1 MKKYI
6 KSVVA
11 LTVICGVVA
20 ILLALTNSITAPIIE
35 KNASAAAD
43 EALLIVLP
51 DGEEFTSVDLSA
63 YDLPATVTEA
73 FTEKNG
79 GVVVKLTT
87 TGYGSDM
94 VIMVG
99 IDGSGTVTGATYLS
113 SNETLGYEKTYGE
126 NVVGA
131 TVDTVDGIDTIAGA
145 TMTTGAYK
153 GVVKDALNTAVI
165 LGGGSADIRTEEEI
179 LADNLNGAL
188 PDGEGEFESVFVAE
202 AIDESITAVYK
213 AVNGKGYV
221 FVVEKASA
229 DSDEEAEPVF
239 VGTDAKGNVI
249 TDVDEAVKTAVA
261 DSAAAI
267 IASEITELDISGYEM
282 PKQVEKAYK
291 TASGNYVFDLKAAG
305 FGINGD
311 EYYSPS
317 GEYIKIKISVT
328 ADGQIIACQTVSQK
342 ETDGIGS
349 ACADAEFYSQ
359 FNGKTEADYGDIDA
373 ISGATITTNGYKTAV
388 SKVFEAIKILKG
400 EA

>member
-1 MKKYI
+1 MKNYI
-6 KSVVA
+6 KSVGA
-11 LTVICGVVA
+11 LTVICAVIA
-20 ILLALTNSITAPIIE
+20 ILLALTNSITAPVIE
-35 KNASAAAD
+35 KNASAAAN

-51 DGEEFTSVDLSA
+51 DGEEFTSVDLSS
-63 YDLPATVTEA
+63 YELPSTVTEA

-87 TGYGSDM
+87 SGYGSDM

-99 IDGSGTVTGATYLS
+99 VDGSGTVTGATCLS

-126 NVVGA
+126 SVAGA
-131 TVDTVDGIDTIAGA
+131 TVDTVDGIDVIAGA
-145 TMTTGAYK
+145 TKTTAAYK
-153 GVVKDALNTAVI
+153 GAVKDALNTAVI
-165 LGGGSADIRTEEEI
+165 LGGGSVDVRTEEEI

-188 PDGEGEFESVFVAE
+188 PEGEGEFESVFVAE

-221 FVVEKASA
+221 FVVG
-229 DSDEEAEPVF
+229 EAF
-239 VGTDAKGNVI
+239 VGADAEGNVV
-249 TDVDEAVKTAVA
+249 TVVDDAVKTAVSG
-261 DSAAAI
+261 SAAAI
-267 IASEITELDISGYEM
+267 INSEITELDISGYEM
-282 PKQVEKAYK
+282 PKQIEKAYK
-291 TASGNYVFDLKAAG
+291 TASGNYVFDLKASG

-311 EYYSPS
+311 EYYNPS
-317 GEYIKIKISVT
+317 GEYIKIKVSVT
-328 ADGQIIACQTVSQK
+328 EDGKIIACQTVSQK

-349 ACADAEFYSQ
+349 ACEDVSFYSQ

>member
-1 MKKYI
+1 MKNYI
-6 KSVVA
+6 KSVGA
-11 LTVICGVVA
+11 LTVICAVIA
-20 ILLALTNSITAPIIE
+20 ILLALTNSITAPVIE
-35 KNASAAAD
+35 KNASAAAN

-51 DGEEFTSVDLSA
+51 DGEEFTSVDLSS
-63 YDLPATVTEA
+63 YELPSTVTEA

-87 TGYGSDM
+87 SGYGSDM

-99 IDGSGTVTGATYLS
+99 VDGSGTVTGATCLS

-126 NVVGA
+126 SVAGA
-131 TVDTVDGIDTIAGA
+131 TVDTVDGIDVIAGA
-145 TMTTGAYK
+145 TKTTAAYK
-153 GVVKDALNTAVI
+153 GAVKDALNTAVI
-165 LGGGSADIRTEEEI
+165 LGGGSVDVRTEEEI

-188 PDGEGEFESVFVAE
+188 PEGEGEFESVFVAE

-221 FVVEKASA
+221 FVVG
-229 DSDEEAEPVF
+229 EAF
-239 VGTDAKGNVI
+239 VGADAEGNVV
-249 TDVDEAVKTAVA
+249 TDVEDAVKAAVSG
-261 DSAAAI
+261 SAAAI
-267 IASEITELDISGYEM
+267 INSEITELDISGYEM
-282 PKQVEKAYK
+282 PKQIEKAYK
-291 TASGNYVFDLKAAG
+291 TASGNYVFDLKASG

-311 EYYSPS
+311 EYYNPS
-317 GEYIKIKISVT
+317 GEYIKIKVSVT
-328 ADGQIIACQTVSQK
+328 EDGKIIACQTVSQK

-349 ACADAEFYSQ
+349 ACEDVSFYSQ

-400 EA
+400 GA

>member
-1 MKKYI
+1 MKNYI
-6 KSVVA
+6 KSVGA
-11 LTVICGVVA
+11 LTVICAVIA

-35 KNASAAAD
+35 KNANAAAN

-51 DGEEFTSVDLSA
+51 DGEEFTSVDLSS
-63 YDLPATVTEA
+63 YELPSTVTEA

-87 TGYGSDM
+87 SGYGSDM

-99 IDGSGTVTGATYLS
+99 VDGSGTVTGATCLS

-126 NVVGA
+126 SVSGA
-131 TVDTVDGIDTIAGA
+131 TVDTVDGIDVIAGA
-145 TMTTGAYK
+145 TKTTAAYK
-153 GVVKDALNTAVI
+153 GAVKDALNTAVI
-165 LGGGSADIRTEEEI
+165 LGGGSVDVRTEEEI

-188 PDGEGEFESVFVAE
+188 PEGEGEFESVFVAE

-221 FVVEKASA
+221 FVVG
-229 DSDEEAEPVF
+229 EAF
-239 VGTDAKGNVI
+239 VGTDAEGNVV
-249 TDVDEAVKTAVA
+249 TDVDDAVKTAVSG
-261 DSAAAI
+261 SAAAI
-267 IASEITELDISGYEM
+267 INSEITELDISGYEM
-282 PKQVEKAYK
+282 PKQIEKAYK
-291 TASGNYVFDLKAAG
+291 TASGNYVFDLKASG

-311 EYYSPS
+311 EYYNPS
-317 GEYIKIKISVT
+317 GEYIKIKVSVT
-328 ADGQIIACQTVSQK
+328 EDGKIIACQTVSQK

-349 ACADAEFYSQ
+349 ACEDVSFYTQ

>member
-1 MKKYI
+1 MKNYI
-6 KSVVA
+6 KSVGA
-11 LTVICGVVA
+11 LTVICAVIA
-20 ILLALTNSITAPIIE
+20 ILLALTNSITAPVIE
-35 KNASAAAD
+35 KNANAAAN

-51 DGEEFTSVDLSA
+51 DGEEFTSVDLSS
-63 YDLPATVTEA
+63 YELPSTVTEA

-87 TGYGSDM
+87 SGYGSDM

-99 IDGSGTVTGATYLS
+99 VDGSGTVTGATCLS

-126 NVVGA
+126 SVAGA
-131 TVDTVDGIDTIAGA
+131 TVDTVDSIDVIAGA
-145 TMTTGAYK
+145 TKTTAAYK
-153 GVVKDALNTAVI
+153 GAVKDALNTAVI
-165 LGGGSADIRTEEEI
+165 LGGGSVDVRTEEEI
-179 LADNLNGAL
+179 LADNLNSAL
-188 PDGEGEFESVFVAE
+188 PEGEGEFESVFVAE

-221 FVVEKASA
+221 FVVG
-229 DSDEEAEPVF
+229 EAF
-239 VGTDAKGNVI
+239 VGTDAEGNVV
-249 TDVDEAVKTAVA
+249 TDVDDAVKAAVSG
-261 DSAAAI
+261 SAAAI
-267 IASEITELDISGYEM
+267 INSEITELDVSGYEM
-282 PKQVEKAYK
+282 PKQIEKAYK
-291 TASGNYVFDLKAAG
+291 TASGNYVFDLKASG

-311 EYYSPS
+311 EYYNPS
-317 GEYIKIKISVT
+317 GEYIKIKVSVT
-328 ADGQIIACQTVSQK
+328 EDGKIIACQTVSQK

-349 ACADAEFYSQ
+349 ACEDVSFYSQ

>member
-1 MKKYI
+1 MKNYI
-6 KSVVA
+6 KSVGA
-11 LTVICGVVA
+11 LTVICAVIA
-20 ILLALTNSITAPIIE
+20 ILLALTNSITAPVIE
-35 KNASAAAD
+35 KNANAAAN

-51 DGEEFTSVDLSA
+51 DGEEFTSVDLSS
-63 YDLPATVTEA
+63 YELPSTVTEA

-87 TGYGSDM
+87 SGYGSDM

-99 IDGSGTVTGATYLS
+99 IDGSGTVTGATCLS

-126 NVVGA
+126 SVAGA
-131 TVDTVDGIDTIAGA
+131 TVDTVDGIDVIAGA
-145 TMTTGAYK
+145 TKTTAAYK
-153 GVVKDALNTAVI
+153 GAVKDALNTAVI
-165 LGGGSADIRTEEEI
+165 LGGGSVDVRTEEEI

-188 PDGEGEFESVFVAE
+188 PEGEGEFESVFVAE

-221 FVVEKASA
+221 FVVG
-229 DSDEEAEPVF
+229 EAF
-239 VGTDAKGNVI
+239 VGTDAEGNVV
-249 TDVDEAVKTAVA
+249 TDVEDVVKAAVSG
-261 DSAAAI
+261 SAAAI
-267 IASEITELDISGYEM
+267 INSEITELDISGYEM
-282 PKQVEKAYK
+282 PKQIEKAYK
-291 TASGNYVFDLKAAG
+291 TASGNYVFDLKASG

-311 EYYSPS
+311 EYYNPS
-317 GEYIKIKISVT
+317 GEYIKIKVSVT
-328 ADGQIIACQTVSQK
+328 EDGKIIACQTVSQK

-349 ACADAEFYSQ
+349 ACEDVSFYSQ

>member
-1 MKKYI
+1 MKNYI
-6 KSVVA
+6 KSVGA
-11 LTVICGVVA
+11 LTVICAVIA
-20 ILLALTNSITAPIIE
+20 ILLALTNSITAPVIE
-35 KNASAAAD
+35 KNANAAAN
-43 EALLIVLP
+43 ETLLIVLP
-51 DGEEFTSVDLSA
+51 DGEEFTSVDLSS
-63 YDLPATVTEA
+63 YELPSTVTEA

-87 TGYGSDM
+87 SGYGSDM

-99 IDGSGTVTGATYLS
+99 IDGSGTVTGATCLS

-126 NVVGA
+126 SVAGS
-131 TVDTVDGIDTIAGA
+131 TVDTVDGIDVIAGA
-145 TMTTGAYK
+145 TKTTAAYK
-153 GVVKDALNTAVI
+153 GAVKDALNTAVI
-165 LGGGSADIRTEEEI
+165 LGGGSVDVRTEEEI

-188 PDGEGEFESVFVAE
+188 PEGEGEFESVFVAE

-221 FVVEKASA
+221 FVVG
-229 DSDEEAEPVF
+229 EAF
-239 VGTDAKGNVI
+239 VGTDAEGNVV
-249 TDVDEAVKTAVA
+249 TDVDDAVKAAVSG
-261 DSAAAI
+261 SAAAI
-267 IASEITELDISGYEM
+267 INSEITELDISGYEM
-282 PKQVEKAYK
+282 PKQIEKAYK
-291 TASGNYVFDLKAAG
+291 TASGNYVFDLKASG

-311 EYYSPS
+311 EYYNPS
-317 GEYIKIKISVT
+317 GEYIKIKVSVT
-328 ADGQIIACQTVSQK
+328 EDGKIIACQTVSQK

-349 ACADAEFYSQ
+349 ACEDVSFYSQ

>member
-1 MKKYI
+1 MKNYI
-6 KSVVA
+6 KSVGA
-11 LTVICGVVA
+11 LTVICAVIA

-35 KNASAAAD
+35 KNASAAAND
-43 EALLIVLP
+43 ALLIVLP
-51 DGEEFTSVDLSA
+51 DGEEFTSVDLSS
-63 YDLPATVTEA
+63 YELPATVTEA

-87 TGYGSDM
+87 SGYGSDM

-99 IDGSGTVTGATYLS
+99 IDGSGTVTGATCLS

-126 NVVGA
+126 NTVGA
-131 TVDTVDGIDTIAGA
+131 TVDTVDGIDVIAGA
-145 TMTTGAYK
+145 TKTTAAYK
-153 GVVKDALNTAVI
+153 GAVKDALNTAVI
-165 LGGGSADIRTEEEI
+165 LGGGSVDVRTEEEI

-188 PDGEGEFESVFVAE
+188 PEGEGEFESVFVAE
-202 AIDESITAVYK
+202 AIDESITSVYK

-221 FVVEKASA
+221 FVVG
-229 DSDEEAEPVF
+229 EAF
-239 VGTDAKGNVI
+239 VGTDAEGNVV
-249 TDVDEAVKTAVA
+249 TVVDDTVKAAVSSSV
-261 DSAAAI
+261 AAI
-267 IASEITELDISGYEM
+267 INSEITEIDISGYEM
-282 PKQVEKAYK
+282 PKQIEKAYK
-291 TASGNYVFDLKAAG
+291 TASGNYVFDLKASG

-311 EYYSPS
+311 EYYNPS

-328 ADGQIIACQTVSQK
+328 EDGKIIACQTVSQK

-349 ACADAEFYSQ
+349 ACEDVSFYSQ

>member
-1 MKKYI
+1 MKNYI
-6 KSVVA
+6 KSVGA
-11 LTVICGVVA
+11 LTVICAVIA

-35 KNASAAAD
+35 KNANAAAND
-43 EALLIVLP
+43 ALLIVLP

-63 YDLPATVTEA
+63 YELPATVTEA

-87 TGYGSDM
+87 SGYGSDM

-99 IDGSGTVTGATYLS
+99 IDGSGTVTGATCLS

-126 NVVGA
+126 NTVGA
-131 TVDTVDGIDTIAGA
+131 TVDTVDGVDVVAGA
-145 TMTTGAYK
+145 TKTTAAYK
-153 GVVKDALNTAVI
+153 GAVKDALNTAVI
-165 LGGGSADIRTEEEI
+165 LGGGSVDVRTEEEI

-188 PDGEGEFESVFVAE
+188 PEGEGEFESVFVAE
-202 AIDESITAVYK
+202 AIDESITSVYK

-221 FVVEKASA
+221 FVVG
-229 DSDEEAEPVF
+229 EAF
-239 VGTDAKGNVI
+239 VGTDAEGNVI
-249 TDVDEAVKTAVA
+249 TDVDDTVKAAVSS
-261 DSAAAI
+261 SATAI
-267 IASEITELDISGYEM
+267 INSEITELDISGYEM
-282 PKQVEKAYK
+282 PKQIEKAYK
-291 TASGNYVFDLKAAG
+291 TASGNYVFDLKASG

-311 EYYSPS
+311 EYYNPS

-328 ADGQIIACQTVSQK
+328 EDGKIIACQTVSQK

-349 ACADAEFYSQ
+349 ACEDVSFYSQ

>member
-1 MKKYI
+1 MKNYI
-6 KSVVA
+6 KSVGA
-11 LTVICGVVA
+11 LTVICAVIA
-20 ILLALTNSITAPIIE
+20 ILLALTNSITAPVIE
-35 KNASAAAD
+35 KNANAAAN

-51 DGEEFTSVDLSA
+51 DGEEFTSVDLSS
-63 YDLPATVTEA
+63 YELPSTVTEA

-87 TGYGSDM
+87 SGYGSDM

-99 IDGSGTVTGATYLS
+99 VDGSGTVTGATCLS

-126 NVVGA
+126 SVAGA
-131 TVDTVDGIDTIAGA
+131 TVDTVDGIDVIAGA
-145 TMTTGAYK
+145 TKTTAAYK
-153 GVVKDALNTAVI
+153 GAVKDALNTAVI
-165 LGGGSADIRTEEEI
+165 LGGGSVDVRTEEEI

-188 PDGEGEFESVFVAE
+188 PEGEGEFESVFVAE

-221 FVVEKASA
+221 FVVG
-229 DSDEEAEPVF
+229 EAF
-239 VGTDAKGNVI
+239 VGADAEGNVV
-249 TDVDEAVKTAVA
+249 TDVDDAVKAAVSG
-261 DSAAAI
+261 SAAAI
-267 IASEITELDISGYEM
+267 INSEITELDVSGYEM
-282 PKQVEKAYK
+282 PKQIEKAYK
-291 TASGNYVFDLKAAG
+291 TASGNYVFDLKASG

-311 EYYSPS
+311 EYYNPS
-317 GEYIKIKISVT
+317 GEYIKIKVSVT
-328 ADGQIIACQTVSQK
+328 EDGKIIACQTVSQK

-349 ACADAEFYSQ
+349 ACEDVSFYSQ

>member
-1 MKKYI
+1 MKNYI
-6 KSVVA
+6 KSVGA
-11 LTVICGVVA
+11 LTVICAVIA

-35 KNASAAAD
+35 KNANAAAND
-43 EALLIVLP
+43 ALLIVLP

-63 YDLPATVTEA
+63 YELPATVTEA

-87 TGYGSDM
+87 SGYGSDM

-99 IDGSGTVTGATYLS
+99 IDGSGTVTGATCLS

-126 NVVGA
+126 NTVGA
-131 TVDTVDGIDTIAGA
+131 TVDTVDGIDVIAGA
-145 TMTTGAYK
+145 TKTTAAYK
-153 GVVKDALNTAVI
+153 GAVKDALNTAVI
-165 LGGGSADIRTEEEI
+165 LGGGSVDVRTEEEI

-188 PDGEGEFESVFVAE
+188 PEGEGEFESVFVAE
-202 AIDESITAVYK
+202 AIDESITSVYK

-221 FVVEKASA
+221 FVVG
-229 DSDEEAEPVF
+229 EAF
-239 VGTDAKGNVI
+239 VGTDAEGNVI
-249 TDVDEAVKTAVA
+249 TDVDDTVKAAVSS
-261 DSAAAI
+261 SATAI
-267 IASEITELDISGYEM
+267 INSEITELDISGYEM
-282 PKQVEKAYK
+282 PKQIEKAYK
-291 TASGNYVFDLKAAG
+291 TASGNYVFDLKASG

-311 EYYSPS
+311 EYYNPS

-328 ADGQIIACQTVSQK
+328 EDGKIVACQTVSQK

-349 ACADAEFYSQ
+349 ACEDVSFYSQ

>member
-1 MKKYI
+1 MKNYI
-6 KSVVA
+6 KSVGA
-11 LTVICGVVA
+11 LTVICAVIA
-20 ILLALTNSITAPIIE
+20 ILLALTNSITAPVIE
-35 KNASAAAD
+35 KNANAAAN

-51 DGEEFTSVDLSA
+51 DGEEFTSVDLSS
-63 YDLPATVTEA
+63 YELPSTVTEA

-87 TGYGSDM
+87 SGYGSDM

-99 IDGSGTVTGATYLS
+99 VDGSGTVTGATCLS

-126 NVVGA
+126 SVAGA
-131 TVDTVDGIDTIAGA
+131 TVDTVDGIDVNAGA
-145 TMTTGAYK
+145 TKTTAAYK
-153 GVVKDALNTAVI
+153 GAVKDALNTAVI
-165 LGGGSADIRTEEEI
+165 LGGGSVDVRTEEEI

-188 PDGEGEFESVFVAE
+188 PEGEGEFESVFVAE

-221 FVVEKASA
+221 FVVG
-229 DSDEEAEPVF
+229 EAF
-239 VGTDAKGNVI
+239 VGADAEGNVV
-249 TDVDEAVKTAVA
+249 TDVEDVVKAAVSG
-261 DSAAAI
+261 SAAAI
-267 IASEITELDISGYEM
+267 INSEITELDISGYEM
-282 PKQVEKAYK
+282 PKQIEKAYK
-291 TASGNYVFDLKAAG
+291 TASGNYVFDLKASG

-311 EYYSPS
+311 EYYNPS
-317 GEYIKIKISVT
+317 GEYIKIKVSVT
-328 ADGQIIACQTVSQK
+328 EDGKIIACQTVSQK

-349 ACADAEFYSQ
+349 ACEDVSFYSQ

-400 EA
+400 GA

>member
-1 MKKYI
+1 MKNYI
-6 KSVVA
+6 KSVGA
-11 LTVICGVVA
+11 LTVICAVIA

-35 KNASAAAD
+35 KNANAAAN

-51 DGEEFTSVDLSA
+51 DGEEFTSVDLSS
-63 YDLPATVTEA
+63 YELPSTVTEA

-87 TGYGSDM
+87 SGYGSDM

-99 IDGSGTVTGATYLS
+99 IDSSGTVTGATYLS
-113 SNETLGYEKTYGE
+113 GNETLKAEKTYGE
-126 NVVGA
+126 RVIGA
-131 TVDTVDGIDTIAGA
+131 TVDTVDGIDTVADA
-145 TMTTGAYK
+145 TMTTAAYK
-153 GVVKDALNTAVI
+153 GAVKDALNTAVI
-165 LGGGSADIRTEEEI
+165 LGGGSVDVRTEEEI

-188 PDGEGEFESVFVAE
+188 PEGEGEFESVFVAE
-202 AIDESITAVYK
+202 AIDESITSVYK

-221 FVVEKASA
+221 FVVG
-229 DSDEEAEPVF
+229 EAF
-239 VGTDAKGNVI
+239 VGTDAEGNVV
-249 TDVDEAVKTAVA
+249 TDTDDTVKAAVSS
-261 DSAAAI
+261 SATAI
-267 IASEITELDISGYEM
+267 INSEITELDISGYEM
-282 PKQVEKAYK
+282 PKQIEKAYK
-291 TASGNYVFDLKAAG
+291 TASGNYVFDLKASG

-311 EYYSPS
+311 EYYNPS

-328 ADGQIIACQTVSQK
+328 EDGKIIACQTVSQK

-349 ACADAEFYSQ
+349 ACEDVSFYSQ

>member
-1 MKKYI
+1 MKNYI
-6 KSVVA
+6 KSVGA
-11 LTVICGVVA
+11 LTVICAVIA
-20 ILLALTNSITAPIIE
+20 ILLALTNSITAPVIE
-35 KNASAAAD
+35 KNANAAAN

-51 DGEEFTSVDLSA
+51 DGEEFTSVDLSS
-63 YDLPATVTEA
+63 YELPSTVTEA

-87 TGYGSDM
+87 SGYGSDM

-99 IDGSGTVTGATYLS
+99 VDGSGTVTGATCLS
-113 SNETLGYEKTYGE
+113 SNETLGYEKIYGE
-126 NVVGA
+126 SVAGA
-131 TVDTVDGIDTIAGA
+131 TVDTVDGIDVIAGA
-145 TMTTGAYK
+145 TKTTAAYK
-153 GVVKDALNTAVI
+153 GAVKDALNTAVI
-165 LGGGSADIRTEEEI
+165 LGGGSVDVRTEEEI

-188 PDGEGEFESVFVAE
+188 PEGEGEFESVFVAE

-221 FVVEKASA
+221 FVVG
-229 DSDEEAEPVF
+229 EAF
-239 VGTDAKGNVI
+239 VGTDAEGNVV
-249 TDVDEAVKTAVA
+249 TDVDDAVKTAVSG
-261 DSAAAI
+261 SAAAI
-267 IASEITELDISGYEM
+267 INSEITELDISGYEM
-282 PKQVEKAYK
+282 PKQIEKAYK
-291 TASGNYVFDLKAAG
+291 TASGNYVFDLKASG

-311 EYYSPS
+311 EYYNPS
-317 GEYIKIKISVT
+317 GEYIKIKVSVT
-328 ADGQIIACQTVSQK
+328 EDGKIIACQTVSQK

-349 ACADAEFYSQ
+349 ACEDVSFYTQ

>member
-1 MKKYI
+1 MKNYI
-6 KSVVA
+6 KSVGA

-35 KNASAAAD
+35 KNASSAAN
-43 EALLIVLP
+43 EALVIVLP
-51 DGEEFTSVDLSA
+51 DGEEFTSVDLSS
-63 YDLPATVTEA
+63 YTLPATVTEA

-99 IDGSGTVTGATYLS
+99 IDGSGTVTGATCLS

-126 NVVGA
+126 STIGA
-131 TVDTVDGIDTIAGA
+131 AVDTIDGFDIVAGA

-153 GVVKDALNTAVI
+153 SAVKDALNTAVI
-165 LGGGSADIRTEEEI
+165 LGGGSVDVRTEEEI

-202 AIDESITAVYK
+202 AIDESITSVYK

-221 FVVEKASA
+221 FVVG
-229 DSDEEAEPVF
+229 EAF
-239 VGTDAKGNVI
+239 VGTDAEGNVL
-249 TDVDEAVKTAVA
+249 TDADEAVKAAVQS
-261 DSAAAI
+261 SASAI
-267 IASEITELDISGYEM
+267 ITSEVTEIDISGYEM
-282 PKQVEKAYK
+282 PKQVEKAYE
-291 TASGNYVFDLKAAG
+291 TASGNYVFDLKASG

-311 EYYSPS
+311 EYYGPS
-317 GEYIKIKISVT
+317 GEHIKIKVSVT
-328 ADGQIIACQTVSQK
+328 ADGKIIACQTVYQN

-349 ACADAEFYSQ
+349 ACEDVEFYSQ

>member
-1 MKKYI
+1 MKNYI
-6 KSVVA
+6 KSVGA
-11 LTVICGVVA
+11 LTVICAVIA
-20 ILLALTNSITAPIIE
+20 ILLALTNSITAPVIE
-35 KNASAAAD
+35 KNANAAAN

-51 DGEEFTSVDLSA
+51 DGEEFTSVDLSS
-63 YDLPATVTEA
+63 YELPSTVTEA

-87 TGYGSDM
+87 SGYGSDM

-99 IDGSGTVTGATYLS
+99 VDGSGTVTGATCLS

-126 NVVGA
+126 SVAGA
-131 TVDTVDGIDTIAGA
+131 TVDTVDGIDVIAGA
-145 TMTTGAYK
+145 TKTTAAYK
-153 GVVKDALNTAVI
+153 GAVKDALNTAVI
-165 LGGGSADIRTEEEI
+165 LGGGSVDVRTEEEI

-188 PDGEGEFESVFVAE
+188 PEGEGEFESVFVAE

-221 FVVEKASA
+221 FVVG
-229 DSDEEAEPVF
+229 EAF
-239 VGTDAKGNVI
+239 VGADAEGNVV
-249 TDVDEAVKTAVA
+249 TDVEDVVKAAVSG
-261 DSAAAI
+261 SAAAI
-267 IASEITELDISGYEM
+267 INSEITELDISGYEM
-282 PKQVEKAYK
+282 PKQIEKAYK
-291 TASGNYVFDLKAAG
+291 TASGNYVFDLKASG

-311 EYYSPS
+311 EYYNPS
-317 GEYIKIKISVT
+317 GEYIKIKVSVT
-328 ADGQIIACQTVSQK
+328 EDGKIIACQTVSQK

-349 ACADAEFYSQ
+349 ACEDVSFYSQ

-400 EA
+400 GA

>member
-1 MKKYI
+1 MKNYI
-6 KSVVA
+6 KSVGA
-11 LTVICGVVA
+11 LTVICAVIA

-35 KNASAAAD
+35 KNASAAAN

-51 DGEEFTSVDLSA
+51 DGEEFTSVDLSS
-63 YDLPATVTEA
+63 YELPATVTEA

-87 TGYGSDM
+87 SGYGSDM

-99 IDGSGTVTGATYLS
+99 IDSSGTVTGATYLS
-113 SNETLGYEKTYGE
+113 GNETLKAEKTYGE
-126 NVVGA
+126 RVIGA
-131 TVDTVDGIDTIAGA
+131 TVDTVDGIDTVADA
-145 TMTTGAYK
+145 TMTTAAYK
-153 GVVKDALNTAVI
+153 GAVKDALNTAVI
-165 LGGGSADIRTEEEI
+165 LGGGSVDVRTEEEI

-188 PDGEGEFESVFVAE
+188 PEGEGEFESVFVAE

-221 FVVEKASA
+221 FVVG
-229 DSDEEAEPVF
+229 EAF
-239 VGTDAKGNVI
+239 VGTDAEGSVV
-249 TDVDEAVKTAVA
+249 TVVDDTVKAAVSSSV
-261 DSAAAI
+261 AAI
-267 IASEITELDISGYEM
+267 INSEITEIDISGYEM
-282 PKQVEKAYK
+282 PKQIEKAYK
-291 TASGNYVFDLKAAG
+291 TASGNYVFDLKASG

-311 EYYSPS
+311 EYYNPS
-317 GEYIKIKISVT
+317 GEYIKIKVSVT
-328 ADGQIIACQTVSQK
+328 EDGKIIACQTVSQK

-349 ACADAEFYSQ
+349 ACEDVSFYSQ

>member
-1 MKKYI
+1 MKNYI
-6 KSVVA
+6 KSVGA
-11 LTVICGVVA
+11 LTVICAVIA
-20 ILLALTNSITAPIIE
+20 ILLALTNSITAPVIE
-35 KNASAAAD
+35 KNASAAAN

-51 DGEEFTSVDLSA
+51 DGEEFASVDLSS
-63 YDLPATVTEA
+63 YELPSTVTEA

-87 TGYGSDM
+87 SGYGSDM

-99 IDGSGTVTGATYLS
+99 IDGSGTVTGATCLS

-126 NVVGA
+126 SVAGA
-131 TVDTVDGIDTIAGA
+131 TVDTVDGIDVIAGA
-145 TMTTGAYK
+145 TKTTAAYK
-153 GVVKDALNTAVI
+153 GAVKDALNTAVI
-165 LGGGSADIRTEEEI
+165 IGGGSVDVRTEEEI

-188 PDGEGEFESVFVAE
+188 PEGEGEFESVFVAE

-221 FVVEKASA
+221 FVVG
-229 DSDEEAEPVF
+229 EAF
-239 VGTDAKGNVI
+239 VGTDAEGNVV
-249 TDVDEAVKTAVA
+249 TDVDDAVKAAVSG
-261 DSAAAI
+261 SAAAI
-267 IASEITELDISGYEM
+267 INSEITELDISGYEM
-282 PKQVEKAYK
+282 PKQIEKAYK
-291 TASGNYVFDLKAAG
+291 TASGNYVFDLKASG

-311 EYYSPS
+311 EYYNPS
-317 GEYIKIKISVT
+317 GEYIKIKVSVT
-328 ADGQIIACQTVSQK
+328 EDGKIIACQTVSQK

-349 ACADAEFYSQ
+349 ACEDVSFYSQ

>member
-1 MKKYI
+1 MKNYI
-6 KSVVA
+6 KSVGA

-35 KNASAAAD
+35 KNASAAVN

-51 DGEEFTSVDLSA
+51 DGEEFTSVDLSS
-63 YDLPATVTEA
+63 YQLPSTVTEA

-87 TGYGSDM
+87 SGYGSDM

-99 IDGSGTVTGATYLS
+99 IDGSGTVTGATCLS

-126 NVVGA
+126 SVIGS
-131 TVDTVDGIDTIAGA
+131 TVDTVDGFDTVAGA
-145 TMTTGAYK
+145 TMTTGSYK
-153 GVVKDALNTAVI
+153 SAVKDALNTAVI
-165 LGGGSADIRTEEEI
+165 LGGGSVDVRTEEEI

-188 PDGEGEFESVFVAE
+188 PEGEGEFESVFVAE
-202 AIDESITAVYK
+202 AIDESITSVYK

-221 FVVEKASA
+221 FIVG
-229 DSDEEAEPVF
+229 EAF
-239 VGTDAKGNVI
+239 VGTDAEGNVV
-249 TDVDEAVKTAVA
+249 TDTDDAVKAAVS
-261 DSAAAI
+261 DSATAI
-267 IASEITELDISGYEM
+267 INSEITELDISGYEM
-282 PKQVEKAYK
+282 PKQIEKAYK

-311 EYYSPS
+311 EYYNPS

-328 ADGQIIACQTVSQK
+328 EDGKIIACQTVSQK

-388 SKVFEAIKILKG
+388 SKVFEAIRILKG

>member
-1 MKKYI
+1 MKNYI
-6 KSVVA
+6 KSVGA
-11 LTVICGVVA
+11 LTVICAVIA
-20 ILLALTNSITAPIIE
+20 ILLALTNSITAPVIE
-35 KNASAAAD
+35 KNANAAAN

-51 DGEEFTSVDLSA
+51 DGEEFTSVDLSS
-63 YDLPATVTEA
+63 YELPSTVTEA

-87 TGYGSDM
+87 SGYGSDM

-99 IDGSGTVTGATYLS
+99 VDGSGTVTGATCLS

-126 NVVGA
+126 SVAGA
-131 TVDTVDGIDTIAGA
+131 TVDTVDGIDVIAGA
-145 TMTTGAYK
+145 TKTTAAYK
-153 GVVKDALNTAVI
+153 GAVKDALNTAVI
-165 LGGGSADIRTEEEI
+165 LGGGSVDVRTEEEI

-188 PDGEGEFESVFVAE
+188 PEGEGEFESVFVAE

-221 FVVEKASA
+221 FVVG
-229 DSDEEAEPVF
+229 EAF
-239 VGTDAKGNVI
+239 VGTDAEGNVV
-249 TDVDEAVKTAVA
+249 TDVEDVVKAAVSG
-261 DSAAAI
+261 SAAAI
-267 IASEITELDISGYEM
+267 INSEITELDISGYEM
-282 PKQVEKAYK
+282 PKQIEKAYK
-291 TASGNYVFDLKAAG
+291 TASGNYVFDLKASG

-311 EYYSPS
+311 EYYNPS
-317 GEYIKIKISVT
+317 GEYIKIKVSVT
-328 ADGQIIACQTVSQK
+328 EDGKIIACQTVSQK

-349 ACADAEFYSQ
+349 ACEDVSFYSQ

>member
-1 MKKYI
+1 MKNYI
-6 KSVVA
+6 KSVGA

-35 KNASAAAD
+35 KNASSAAN
-43 EALLIVLP
+43 EALVIVLP
-51 DGEEFTSVDLSA
+51 DGEEFTSVDLSS
-63 YDLPATVTEA
+63 YTLPATVTEA

-99 IDGSGTVTGATYLS
+99 IDGSGTVTGATCLS
-113 SNETLGYEKTYGE
+113 SNETLGHEKTYGE
-126 NVVGA
+126 STIGA
-131 TVDTVDGIDTIAGA
+131 TVDTIDGFDVVAGA
-145 TMTTGAYK
+145 TMTTDAYK
-153 GVVKDALNTAVI
+153 SAVKDALNTAII
-165 LGGGSADIRTEEEI
+165 LGGGSVDVRTEEEI
-179 LADNLNGAL
+179 LADNLNAAL
-188 PDGEGEFESVFVAE
+188 ADGEGEFESVFIAE

-221 FVVEKASA
+221 FVVGKASA
-229 DSDEEAEPVF
+229 DTEETEEIF
-239 VGTDAKGNVI
+239 VGTDAEGNVL
-249 TDVDEAVKTAVA
+249 TEVDEAIKTAVQS
-261 DSAAAI
+261 SASAI
-267 IASEITELDISGYEM
+267 ITSEVTEIDISGYEM
-282 PKQVEKAYK
+282 PKQVEKVYE
-291 TASGNYVFDLKAAG
+291 TASGNYVFDLKASG

-311 EYYSPS
+311 EYYGPS
-317 GEYIKIKISVT
+317 GEHIKIKVSVT
-328 ADGQIIACQTVSQK
+328 ADGKIIACQTTYQN

-349 ACADAEFYSQ
+349 VCEDASFYSQ

>member
-1 MKKYI
+1 MKNYI
-6 KSVVA
+6 KSVGA
-11 LTVICGVVA
+11 LTVICAVIA
-20 ILLALTNSITAPIIE
+20 ILLALTNSITAPVIE
-35 KNASAAAD
+35 KNANAAAN

-51 DGEEFTSVDLSA
+51 DGEEFTSVDLSS
-63 YDLPATVTEA
+63 YELPSTVTEA

-87 TGYGSDM
+87 SGYGSDM

-99 IDGSGTVTGATYLS
+99 VDGSGTVTGATCLS

-126 NVVGA
+126 SVAGA
-131 TVDTVDGIDTIAGA
+131 TVDTVDGIDVIAGA
-145 TMTTGAYK
+145 TKTTAAYK
-153 GVVKDALNTAVI
+153 GAVKDALNTAVI
-165 LGGGSADIRTEEEI
+165 LGGGSVDVRTEEEI

-188 PDGEGEFESVFVAE
+188 PEGEGEFESVFVAE

-221 FVVEKASA
+221 FVVG
-229 DSDEEAEPVF
+229 EAF
-239 VGTDAKGNVI
+239 VGTDAEGNVV
-249 TDVDEAVKTAVA
+249 TDVDDAVKAAVSG
-261 DSAAAI
+261 SAAAI
-267 IASEITELDISGYEM
+267 INSEITELDISGYEM
-282 PKQVEKAYK
+282 PKQIEKAYK
-291 TASGNYVFDLKAAG
+291 TASGNYVFDLKASG

-311 EYYSPS
+311 EYYNPS
-317 GEYIKIKISVT
+317 GEYIKIKVSVT
-328 ADGQIIACQTVSQK
+328 EDGKIIACQTVSQK

-349 ACADAEFYSQ
+349 ACEDVSFYSQ

-400 EA
+400 GA

>member
-1 MKKYI
+1 MKNYI
-6 KSVVA
+6 KSVGA
-11 LTVICGVVA
+11 LTVICAVIA
-20 ILLALTNSITAPIIE
+20 ILLALTNSITAPVIE
-35 KNASAAAD
+35 KNANAAAN

-51 DGEEFTSVDLSA
+51 DGEEFTSVDLSS
-63 YDLPATVTEA
+63 YELPSTVTEA

-87 TGYGSDM
+87 SGYGSDM

-99 IDGSGTVTGATYLS
+99 IDGSGTVTGATCLS

-126 NVVGA
+126 SVAGA
-131 TVDTVDGIDTIAGA
+131 TVDTVDGIDVIAGA
-145 TMTTGAYK
+145 TKTTAAYK
-153 GVVKDALNTAVI
+153 GAVKDALNTAVI
-165 LGGGSADIRTEEEI
+165 LGGGSVDVRTEEEI

-188 PDGEGEFESVFVAE
+188 PEGEGEFESVFVAE

-221 FVVEKASA
+221 FVVG
-229 DSDEEAEPVF
+229 EAF
-239 VGTDAKGNVI
+239 VGTDAEGNVV
-249 TDVDEAVKTAVA
+249 TDVDDAVKTAVSG
-261 DSAAAI
+261 SAAAI
-267 IASEITELDISGYEM
+267 INSEITELDISGYEM
-282 PKQVEKAYK
+282 PKQIEKAYK
-291 TASGNYVFDLKAAG
+291 TASGNYVFDLKASG

-311 EYYSPS
+311 EYYNPS
-317 GEYIKIKISVT
+317 GEYIKIKVSVT
-328 ADGQIIACQTVSQK
+328 GDGKIIACQTVSQK

-349 ACADAEFYSQ
+349 ACEDVSFYSQ

>member
-1 MKKYI
+1 MKNYI
-6 KSVVA
+6 KSVGA
-11 LTVICGVVA
+11 LTVICAVIA

-35 KNASAAAD
+35 KNANAAAND
-43 EALLIVLP
+43 ALLIVLP

-63 YDLPATVTEA
+63 YELPATVTEA

-87 TGYGSDM
+87 SGYGSDM

-99 IDGSGTVTGATYLS
+99 IDGSGTVTGATCLS

-126 NVVGA
+126 NVAGA
-131 TVDTVDGIDTIAGA
+131 TVDTVDGIDVIAGA
-145 TMTTGAYK
+145 TKTTAAYK
-153 GVVKDALNTAVI
+153 GAVRDALNTAVI
-165 LGGGSADIRTEEEI
+165 LGGGSVDVRTEEEI

-188 PDGEGEFESVFVAE
+188 PEGEGEFESVFVAE
-202 AIDESITAVYK
+202 SIDESITAVYK

-221 FVVEKASA
+221 FVVGE
-229 DSDEEAEPVF
+229 VF
-239 VGTDAKGNVI
+239 VGTDAEGNVV
-249 TDVDEAVKTAVA
+249 TDTDDAVKAAVS
-261 DSAAAI
+261 DSATAI
-267 IASEITELDISGYEM
+267 INSEITELDISGYEM
-282 PKQVEKAYK
+282 PKQIEKAYK
-291 TASGNYVFDLKAAG
+291 TASGNYVFDLKASG

-311 EYYSPS
+311 EYYNPS

-328 ADGQIIACQTVSQK
+328 EDGKIIACQTVSQK

-349 ACADAEFYSQ
+349 ACEDVNFYSQ

>member
-1 MKKYI
+1 MKNYI
-6 KSVVA
+6 KSVGA
-11 LTVICGVVA
+11 LTVICAVIA

-35 KNASAAAD
+35 KNASAAAND
-43 EALLIVLP
+43 ALLIVLP
-51 DGEEFTSVDLSA
+51 DGEEFTYVDLSA
-63 YDLPATVTEA
+63 YELPATVTEA

-87 TGYGSDM
+87 SGYGSDM

-99 IDGSGTVTGATYLS
+99 IDGSGTVTGATCLS

-126 NVVGA
+126 NTVGA
-131 TVDTVDGIDTIAGA
+131 TVDTVDGIDVIAGA
-145 TMTTGAYK
+145 TKTTAAYK
-153 GVVKDALNTAVI
+153 GAVKDALNTAVI
-165 LGGGSADIRTEEEI
+165 LGGGSVDVRTEEEI

-188 PDGEGEFESVFVAE
+188 PEGEGEFESVFVAE
-202 AIDESITAVYK
+202 AIDESITSVYK

-221 FVVEKASA
+221 FVVG
-229 DSDEEAEPVF
+229 EAF
-239 VGTDAKGNVI
+239 VGTDAEGNVI
-249 TDVDEAVKTAVA
+249 TDVDDTVKAAVSSSVT
-261 DSAAAI
+261 AI
-267 IASEITELDISGYEM
+267 INSDITELDISGYEM
-282 PKQVEKAYK
+282 PKQIEKAYK
-291 TASGNYVFDLKAAG
+291 TASGNYVFDLKASG

-311 EYYSPS
+311 EYYNPS

-328 ADGQIIACQTVSQK
+328 EDGKIIACQTVSQK

-349 ACADAEFYSQ
+349 ACEDVSFYSQ